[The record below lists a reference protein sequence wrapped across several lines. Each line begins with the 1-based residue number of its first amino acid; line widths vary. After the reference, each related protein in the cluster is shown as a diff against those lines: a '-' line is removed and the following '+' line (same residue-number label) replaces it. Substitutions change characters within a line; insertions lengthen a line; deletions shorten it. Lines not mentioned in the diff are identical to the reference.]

1 VIEAAHAIEV
11 TGGDGEPVAEAAPLR
26 RQLYAVIEQM
36 TWGGA
41 RQVAAKLTALGLTLQ
56 QYFTLVAINQGEG
69 CTMSV
74 LATRTHHSFGTMTGI
89 VDRLVRQGF
98 AERRSRPTDRRVVLV
113 RLTPEGTEILAHIE
127 NLRAA
132 QLDAVLESLGELQ
145 AHNLVRLLT
154 QYVNAANLTD
164 TNTDIDE
171 VATAFVSPS
180 LTASRTGDKGGAE

>member
-1 VIEAAHAIEV
+1 MIEAVPAIEV
-11 TGGDGEPVAEAAPLR
+11 TGEDGEPVAEAALLR
-26 RQLYAVIEQM
+26 GQLYVVIEQM

-41 RQVAAKLTALGLTLQ
+41 RQVAAKLAVLGLTLQ

-69 CTMSV
+69 CTMST
-74 LATRTHHSFGTMTGI
+74 LAARTHHSFGTMTGI

-98 AERRSRPTDRRVVLV
+98 VERRSHLTDRRVVLV
-113 RLTPEGTEILAHIE
+113 QLTPEGTETLAHIE
-127 NLRAA
+127 NLRAT

-164 TNTDIDE
+164 PDTDE
-171 VATAFVSPS
+171 SSTAFV
-180 LTASRTGDKGGAE
+180 